1 MKRAFYIL
9 STALFLAACPSPG
22 VPKVVPEQREL
33 KAQEFDLAPGDPSAQ
48 ALTSPTAGV
57 KTQTPSGVQ
66 IDVLRAGAGGR
77 AARDGD
83 RIAVHY
89 VGTLEDGTKFDSS
102 RDRAMPFTF
111 QLGKRMVIPGWEQ
124 GVRGMTEGEI
134 RKLVIPYQLAY
145 GVEGRPPKIPRKATL
160 IFEVELLQ
168 IEGAPSSSSGK
179 AGSPGGTGY
188 P

>member
-1 MKRAFYIL
+1 MKRAFYIIVASL
-9 STALFLAACPSPG
+9 GLVACPAPG
-22 VPKVVPEQREL
+22 VPKVVPEQHEL
-33 KAQEFDLAPGDPSAQ
+33 KAQTFDLAPADSAAQPLTTAGADPSG
-48 ALTSPTAGV
+48 PRKTAG
-57 KTQTPSGVQ
+57 GVE
-66 IDVLRAGAGGR
+66 IEVLRQGAGGR

-89 VGTLEDGTKFDSS
+89 VGTLEDGSKFDSS

-124 GVRGMTEGEI
+124 GVRGMTQGEI

-145 GVEGRPPKIPRKATL
+145 GVEGRPPTIPRKANLT
-160 IFEVELLQ
+160 FEVELLQ
-168 IEGAPSSSSGK
+168 IEGVTGG
-179 AGSPGGTGY
+179 AGSGGGG